1 MYATNFFED
10 YMLNLL
16 RGQNIPAQANMY
28 LALFL
33 SNPSDTGTAGT
44 EISYSGYAR
53 QKITF
58 TTPTPSGSGMMMQ
71 NSATISFPESPVAI
85 SSPVSYVGVYDS
97 SSIGTGNMWLYGQ
110 LDTPLTVQAGVSP
123 VFREGNVKWIWS
135 GNLTTYYRTAIMNT
149 LRNTACSGFT
159 PYIAFCNGD
168 PTTTGSEFS
177 GNNYARVP
185 VTMTVPAQ
193 QSSGTDLT
201 QNESEVISSISTGS
215 WGTLT
220 HVALCDNSTGGNYFA
235 VQSTTSY
242 TTPSGTAIGYHAG
255 TLQFNVN

>member
-1 MYATNFFED
+1 MWATNYFED
-10 YMLNLL
+10 YMLNLM
-16 RGQNIPAQANMY
+16 RGQNIPAQENMY

-58 TTPTPSGSGMMMQ
+58 TIPTPSGNGLMTQ
-71 NSATISFPESPVAI
+71 NASSISFPESPVAI
-85 SSPVSYVGVYDS
+85 SSPVTYVGVYDS
-97 SSIGTGNMWLYGQ
+97 ATIGTGHMWLYGQ

-135 GNLTTYYRTAIMNT
+135 GNLTTYYRTAVMNT
-149 LRNTACSGFT
+149 LRNVACSGFS

-177 GNNYARVP
+177 GNNYARVA

-193 QSSGTDLT
+193 QASGADMS
-201 QNESEVISSISTGS
+201 QNESEVITPISTGS

-220 HVALCDNSTGGNYFA
+220 HVAICDNSTGGNYFA
-235 VQSTTSY
+235 VQSTNTY
-242 TTPSGTAIGYHAG
+242 ITPSGTAIGFHAG
-255 TLQFNVN
+255 ALQFNVN